1 MLTLD
6 HITLTY
12 PDGDRDLVAVDDVS
26 LTVAA
31 GTATAILG
39 PSGSG
44 KSSLLAVAST
54 LTRPTRGLVRI
65 GADVVNAPAGHP
77 EAAPDA
83 ASARL
88 RRERIGIVF
97 QQPQLIDSLTAVEQL
112 ELMAHLRGERPR
124 SGRARAM
131 ELLDAVGMAPWAAKR
146 PAQLSGGQR
155 QRVAIAR
162 AMMSAPEVLLV
173 DEPTSAL
180 DHDCGIQIVDLITT
194 LTRESGAAT
203 IIVTHDE
210 ATLSQVPDRVHLA
223 DGRITDRST
232 ESGAQSEADAAALT
246 AAHTTAQSAR

>member
-26 LTVAA
+26 LTVKP

-65 GADVVNAPAGHP
+65 GDDVINAPAGHP

-97 QQPQLIDSLTAVEQL
+97 QQPQLIDSLSAVEQL
-112 ELMAHLRGERPR
+112 ELMAHLQGQRPR
-124 SGRARAM
+124 SARTRAM
-131 ELLDAVGMAPWAAKR
+131 DLLDAVGMAPWASKR

-162 AMMSAPEVLLV
+162 AMMSSPEVLLV

-180 DHDCGIQIVDLITT
+180 DHSRGLQIIELITA

-210 ATLSQVPDRVHLA
+210 ATLASVPDRIHLV
-223 DGRITDRST
+223 DGR
-232 ESGAQSEADAAALT
+232 LT
-246 AAHTTAQSAR
+246 APASPASPASPAVTM

>member
-6 HITLTY
+6 HITRTY

-26 LTVAA
+26 LTVAP
-31 GTATAILG
+31 GTTTAVLG

-65 GADVVNAPAGHP
+65 GSDVVNAPPGHP

-83 ASARL
+83 SSARL

-112 ELMAHLRGERPR
+112 ELMAHLQGRSPR
-124 SGRARAM
+124 SARTRAM
-131 ELLDAVGMAPWAAKR
+131 DLLDAVGMASWAAKR

-162 AMMSAPEVLLV
+162 AMMSSPEVLLV

-180 DHDCGIQIVDLITT
+180 DHDRGLQIVDLITT
-194 LTRESGAAT
+194 LTRQSGAAT

-210 ATLSQVPDRVHLA
+210 ATLASVPDRVYLA
-223 DGRITDRST
+223 DGRIT
-232 ESGAQSEADAAALT
+232 AQTSSEVSAAVP
-246 AAHTTAQSAR
+246 R